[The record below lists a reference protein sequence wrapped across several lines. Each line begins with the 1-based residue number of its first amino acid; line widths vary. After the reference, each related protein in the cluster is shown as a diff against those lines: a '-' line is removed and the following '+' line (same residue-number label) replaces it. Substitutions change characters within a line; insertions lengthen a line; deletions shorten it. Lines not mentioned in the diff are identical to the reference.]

1 MADKQL
7 GKYLKPNEE
16 VPVTEFDREL
26 VGFIN
31 DHCDQ
36 WRNHRDTNY
45 LITWNEYE
53 RMFRGIW
60 STEDRGRESER
71 SRLVTPAMQQA
82 IEAKQAEIS
91 EAVFGRGE
99 WFDIE
104 DNQRDQDK
112 ADIALVRS
120 QMHEDFKRN
129 KIKKAIDNIILL
141 AEMYGTG
148 IGEITVKE
156 ETVLSPATQPIPG
169 TQVAAIGVQET
180 KQFMV
185 NLNPVNPKNFL
196 IDPNADTVE
205 DSLGVAIEE
214 YMSYY
219 SIVQGIEEG
228 IYRKVNIVP
237 SYSTTKLEEVQEGS
251 PSRSD
256 KIRVIRYYGLIPRSM
271 LEGLEETESKT
282 VELFPEESAADEYS
296 DMVEAVVVIA
306 DGEHLLK
313 AEESPYMMK
322 DRPIIAYQ
330 ADSMPGRFW
339 GRGTSEKGYNMQ
351 KALDAQ
357 MRSHLDSLALTTAPM
372 MAMDATR
379 LPRGAKYE
387 VRPGKNFLVNGN
399 PAEIMMPFKFGST
412 DSGNM
417 QTAQTFQQMLLQ
429 ATGTLDSSQMPSQVA
444 GGEASGAGLSMA
456 LSGLMKKNK
465 RALINFQE
473 DFLIPFITKAA
484 WRFMQFDPERYPVK
498 DFVFLP
504 VSTMGM
510 VAREYEQQQM
520 IGLMQTLGPTSPI
533 TPVLLQG
540 IIQSS
545 SISNREEIIATLQK
559 MSQPDPAQT
568 QLQQQSGALD
578 LAIKQATL
586 ELTQA
591 NAAKAKADAS
601 KTIVE
606 AQIMPQEA
614 EAKMIGN
621 ISRGSKDKN
630 DFDQRVKVAEL
641 ALKEQDIISNERIAM
656 TQMAHKSN
664 SKQK

>member
-1 MADKQL
+1 MSDPQIGKKLDKFEEVQPTDADK
-7 GKYLKPNEE
+7 
-16 VPVTEFDREL
+16 EL
-26 VGFIN
+26 IQYVLA
-31 DHCDQ
+31 HCDE
-36 WRNHRDTNY
+36 WRTHRDSNH
-45 LITWNEYE
+45 LLDWKEYE

-60 STEDRGRESER
+60 STEDKMRDSER

-82 IEAKQAEIS
+82 IESKQSEIS

-99 WFDIE
+99 FFDIE
-104 DNQRDQDK
+104 DDIQDK
-112 ADIALVRS
+112 DKSDIAYVRT
-120 QMHEDFKRN
+120 QMHEDFKFS
-129 KIKKAIDNIILL
+129 KIKKAIDDVILL
-141 AEMYGTG
+141 AELYGTG
-148 IGEITVKE
+148 IGEIVVE
-156 ETVLSPATQPIPG
+156 EKILLAPATQPIPG
-169 TQVAAIGVQET
+169 ASVAAIGVIEK

-185 NLNPVNPKNFL
+185 GLNPISPKNFL
-196 IDPNADTVE
+196 IDPNANTVD

-219 SIVQGIEEG
+219 TIIEGIEKE
-228 IYRKVNIVP
+228 IYRKVNVVP
-237 SYSTTKLEEVQEGS
+237 SYRSTNLEEVQEGS

-256 KIRVIRYYGLIPRSM
+256 KLQVLRWYGKVPRSM
-271 LEGLEETESKT
+271 LEGLEANEAEAE
-282 VELFPEESAADEYS
+282 ELFPEDSPADEYS

-306 DGEHLLK
+306 DNQYLLK

-322 DRPIIAYQ
+322 DRPVIAYQ
-330 ADSMPGRFW
+330 ADSLPGRFW
-339 GRGTSEKGYNMQ
+339 GRGTAEKGYNMQ
-351 KALDAQ
+351 KAIDAQ

-412 DSGNM
+412 DSANM
-417 QTAQTFQQMLLQ
+417 QTAQTFQQMLLA
-429 ATGTLDSSQMPSQVA
+429 ATGTLDSSSMPSQVA

-473 DFLIPFITKAA
+473 DFLIPFITRAA
-484 WRFMQFDPERYPVK
+484 YRFMQFEPERYPVK
-498 DFVFLP
+498 DFKFIP
-504 VSTMGM
+504 VSTLGM

-520 IGLMQTLGPTSPI
+520 IGLMQTLGPNSPI

-545 SISNREEIIATLQK
+545 SLSNRDEIVAQLQK
-559 MSQPDPAQT
+559 MSQPDPAQA
-568 QLQQQSGALD
+568 QMAQQAAQMDMALKQSQTDYYSTSAE
-578 LAIKQATL
+578 K
-586 ELTQA
+586 
-591 NAAKAKADAS
+591 NKADAQ
-601 KTIVE
+601 KKIVE

-621 ISRGSKDKN
+621 ISRGSSDTN
-630 DFDQRVKVAEL
+630 DFDKRVKVAEL
-641 ALKEQDIISNERIAM
+641 ALKEESIKSGERITAM
-656 TQMAHKSN
+656 QMH
-664 SKQK
+664 SKQQKQ

>member
-1 MADKQL
+1 MSDKAIDQKL
-7 GKYLKPNEE
+7 SQFEE
-16 VPVTEFDREL
+16 VEETANDKDLVEFVL
-26 VGFIN
+26 A
-31 DHCDQ
+31 HCDE

-45 LITWNEYE
+45 LPYWDEYE

-60 STEDRGRESER
+60 AAEDKMRESER

-99 WFDIE
+99 WFDIA
-104 DNQRDQDK
+104 DDVQDQDPN
-112 ADIALVRS
+112 DIALVRT
-120 QMHEDFKRN
+120 QMHEDFKRSR
-129 KIKKAIDNIILL
+129 IKKAVDDVILL
-141 AEMYGTG
+141 AELYGTG
-148 IGEITVKE
+148 IGEIVVNE
-156 ETVLSPATQPIPG
+156 ETVMSPATQPIPG
-169 TQVAAIGVQET
+169 ATVAAIGVMEK

-185 NLNPVNPKNFL
+185 GLNAINPRNFL
-196 IDPNADTVE
+196 IDPNATTVE

-219 SIVQGIEEG
+219 TIVEGIENK
-228 IYRKVNIVP
+228 IYRKVAISP
-237 SYSTTKLEEVQEGS
+237 SYRNTKLERTHEES
-251 PSRSD
+251 PSRID
-256 KIRVIRYYGLIPRSM
+256 KLPVIRWYGKVPRSM
-271 LEGLEETESKT
+271 LEGLEKGEKPA
-282 VELFPEESAADEYS
+282 VLFPEDSAPAEYT
-296 DMVEAVVVIA
+296 DMVEAVIVIA
-306 DGEHLLK
+306 DNQYLLK

-322 DRPIIAYQ
+322 DRPVIAYQ

-339 GRGTSEKGYNMQ
+339 GRGTTEKGYNMQ

-399 PAEIMMPFKFGST
+399 PTEIMMPFKFGST
-412 DSGNM
+412 DTGNM

-484 WRFMQFDPERYPVK
+484 YRFMQFDPERYPVQ
-498 DFVFLP
+498 DFKFMP
-504 VSTMGM
+504 ISTLGM

-520 IGLMQTLGPTSPI
+520 IGLMQTLGPQSPI

-545 SISNREEIIATLQK
+545 SLSNRDAIVSQLQQ
-559 MSQPDPAQT
+559 MSQPDPAQAQAAQQAAEMDM
-568 QLQQQSGALD
+568 QLKGSQIEYYNSSAE
-578 LAIKQATL
+578 K
-586 ELTQA
+586 
-591 NAAKAKADAS
+591 NRADAQK
-601 KTIVE
+601 KTVE

-621 ISRGSKDKN
+621 ISRGSSDTA
-630 DFDQRVKVAEL
+630 DFDKRVKVAEL
-641 ALKEQDIISNERIAM
+641 ALKEESIKSGERITAM
-656 TQMAHKSN
+656 QMAG
-664 SKQK
+664 KQQKQ